1 MPPTLSVIV
10 PAFNEELRLAVSLEA
25 MLQYL
30 EGRGQT
36 YEVLVVDD
44 GSSDRTTEVARSYE
58 ARGVRVLRQAE
69 NQGKGAALRRG
80 VVESKGDRVL
90 LTDADLSTP
99 IADLERL
106 EPYLE
111 KVPIVVGSRALPSSE
126 ITEHQPWYRETMG
139 KVFNWLLLSLGMTR
153 ITDTQCGFKLLRG
166 DVAREIF
173 PQLTIDGFAYDVE
186 LLWAAERRG
195 LEVAAVGVRWAN
207 SPTSRVHP
215 LFDSARMLADV
226 IRLRWSGTSQHGR
239 R

>member
-1 MPPTLSVIV
+1 MTPTLSVIV
-10 PAFNEELRLAVSLEA
+10 PAFNEELRLAVSLEDI
-25 MLQYL
+25 LPYL

-44 GSSDRTTEVARSYE
+44 GSSDRTSEVARSYE

-99 IADLERL
+99 ISDLERL

-139 KVFNWLLLSLGMTR
+139 RAFNWLLMRLGMTR

-173 PQLTIDGFAYDVE
+173 PRLTIDGFAYDVE
-186 LLWAAERRG
+186 LLWAAERLG

-226 IRLRWSGTSQHGR
+226 IRLRWSGASQHGR